1 MHTSTRMLVCDW
13 GRAVPQRSLPPCGG
27 GTGRGVQHALPLFCI
42 SVAQQMQASCRSR
55 VLLCGT
61 NFALF
66 ALGALSP
73 PLSLSLPRK
82 GGGNRV
88 ACTFVT
94 HATRLRHESEMCA
107 CLSACAGTNGEC
119 CSARIP
125 IFKQPSDTFER
136 EKKK

>member
-13 GRAVPQRSLPPCGG
+13 GREVPQRSLPPCGG
-27 GTGRGVQHALPLFCI
+27 GTGRGYNMHCLCFASLWPNK
-42 SVAQQMQASCRSR
+42 MQASCRSR

-107 CLSACAGTNGEC
+107 CLSACAGT
-119 CSARIP
+119 
-125 IFKQPSDTFER
+125 TT
-136 EKKK
+136 